1 MLLYNLTIQFDDIV
15 KGSDNMKRYPLVPLS
30 ETMHYILLAVRTPIH
45 GYKIMQIV
53 KEKSEGEVN
62 IAAGTLYGALENLK
76 KHQYIEL
83 ISPPKERKKVYQI
96 TELGEHILAIENK
109 RLLRM
114 TEIYKKGGEKN
125 EEV

>member
-1 MLLYNLTIQFDDIV
+1 
-15 KGSDNMKRYPLVPLS
+15 MKRYPLVPLS